1 MSSKAMYQL
10 TAGALIGSFVLSLV
24 GGMTHPIVDGESHS
38 VAALTAPASPYA
50 QLLIYLGALLL
61 MVGLPGM
68 FVWLAPHV
76 GRLGLVGVGMYF
88 VGNAVSAQGHLVVE
102 ALVAPAVAADPAA
115 RHLVPDDGSI
125 IDSVPFMTAQ
135 VVGGLV
141 LVVGLMLTGVGLW
154 RSGVVPRW
162 VGGLAVVG
170 GLLTFVPFPE
180 LPVFTGLLIELPR
193 GLTVAMVGVLMI
205 RAVSDS
211 RRPTVLSGV

>member
-10 TAGALIGSFVLSLV
+10 TGGALVGSFILSLI
-24 GGMTHPIVDGESHS
+24 GGMAHPIVDGESHS

-76 GRLGLVGVGMYF
+76 GNVGLVGVGMYF

-102 ALVAPAVAADPAA
+102 ALVAPALAGDPAA
-115 RHLVPDDGSI
+115 RHLIPDDGSI
-125 IDSVPFMTAQ
+125 VDSAGFMTMQ

-141 LVVGLMLTGVGLW
+141 LVVGLMLTGIGLW

-180 LPVFTGLLIELPR
+180 IPVFTGVLIELPR
-193 GLTVAMVGVLMI
+193 GLTVAVVGVLMVK
-205 RAVSDS
+205 AVSVA